1 MELGLGVGLLSK
13 WNGLLFIF
21 IANERIITYRMPG
34 PNQHI
39 FLFYAP

>member
-21 IANERIITYRMPG
+21 IANERIITFITYSMPG
-34 PNQHI
+34 PI